1 MLTRKTPPFKRKEKP
16 PSSSWFQKMTF
27 MMRWLFDIDKRNSID
42 DTLLK
47 FFLLFN
53 EFKENV
59 LFLDKLVGAFFCIF
73 LYTIRGVAC
82 TRDNKT
88 RG

>member
-1 MLTRKTPPFKRKEKP
+1 MLTRKHHHSKEKKTP

>member
-1 MLTRKTPPFKRKEKP
+1 MLTRKHHHSKEKKTPPVLAGFR
-16 PSSSWFQKMTF
+16 KMTF